1 MFYLS
6 KEQAPSSEPEVLA
19 ASLRRKAEE
28 VMMGVVV
35 RVGVVV
41 FVQQSLKWRAR
52 WHSMQSFVDPAC
64 VTQAALVVQTDTHTN
79 TAFEWR

>member
-1 MFYLS
+1 
-6 KEQAPSSEPEVLA
+6 
-19 ASLRRKAEE
+19 
-28 VMMGVVV
+28 
-35 RVGVVV
+35 V